1 MRFPDSPKGI
11 LIDLAGVLH
20 VGESAIPGAA
30 DALSRLRMT
39 GLPLRFLT
47 NTTRSPRSQIVAL
60 MQRIGLDV
68 RTEEVLTAALA
79 TRSYLQQRGLRPHY
93 LIHPAIVED
102 MGESDPDPN
111 VVVLGDAGD
120 DFTYANMNAA
130 FRLLMRGLPLVV
142 MARNRYFKE
151 GDGLSLDMGAYVVG
165 LEYSAGVTAQV
176 IGKPARAFFETALF
190 DMSVLAQD
198 AVMIGDDV
206 NDDVGAAQ
214 RAGIAGVLVRTGKF
228 RPGDDVLPH
237 VQPALVANDFAA
249 AVDVLLQRIRKP
261 KV

>member
-1 MRFPDSPKGI
+1 MRLPEHLKGV

-20 VGESAIPGAA
+20 VGEAALPGAV
-30 DALSRLRMT
+30 DALRRLRSA

-47 NTTRSPRSQIVAL
+47 NTTRSPRSQILAL

-68 RTEEVLTAALA
+68 RPEEVLTAALA
-79 TRSYLQQRGLRPHY
+79 TRRYVQQRGLRPHY

-102 MGESDPDPN
+102 MGESDPNPN

-120 DFTYANMNAA
+120 DFTYARMNAA
-130 FRLLMRGLPLVV
+130 FRLLMQGLPLVV
-142 MARNRYFKE
+142 MARNKYFRE
-151 GDGLSLDMGAYVVG
+151 ADGLSLDMGAYVVG

-176 IGKPARAFFETALF
+176 IGKPARAFFETALL
-190 DMSVLAQD
+190 DMGVLAQD

-214 RAGIAGVLVRTGKF
+214 NAGVAGVLVRTGKF
-228 RPGDDVLPH
+228 RPGDDALPH
-237 VQPALVANDFAA
+237 VQPGLVADDFAA
-249 AVDVLLQRIRKP
+249 AVEVLLQRMH
-261 KV
+261 

>member
-1 MRFPDSPKGI
+1 MRLPDPLKGI

-20 VGESAIPGAA
+20 VGEAALPGAVE
-30 DALSRLRMT
+30 ALARLRAS

-47 NTTRSPRSQIVAL
+47 NTTRSPRSQILAL

-68 RTEEVLTAALA
+68 RPEEVLTAALA
-79 TRSYLQQRGLRPHY
+79 TRRYVQQRGLRAHY

-102 MGESDPDPN
+102 MGESDPNPN

-120 DFTYANMNAA
+120 DFTYARMNAA
-130 FRLLMRGLPLVV
+130 FRLLMQGLPLVV
-142 MARNRYFKE
+142 MARNKYFRE
-151 GDGLSLDMGAYVVG
+151 ADGLSLDMGAYVVG

-176 IGKPARAFFETALF
+176 IGKPARAFFETALL
-190 DMSVLAQD
+190 DMGVLAQD

-214 RAGIAGVLVRTGKF
+214 NAGVAGVLVRTGKF
-228 RPGDDVLPH
+228 RPGDDRLPH
-237 VQPALVANDFAA
+237 VQPALVADDFAA
-249 AVDVLLQRIRKP
+249 AVEVLLARMR
-261 KV
+261 